1 MEPIVG
7 GDRLRLA
14 WPSVPTMCALYPGT
28 TSMNRRSL
36 VMPTIELEV
45 LQ

>member
-1 MEPIVG
+1 MEQIVC

-28 TSMNRRSL
+28 TSTNRRSM

-45 LQ
+45 LR